1 MGGSHWSTDE
11 RDYSRLYLTQWR
23 GHEILLLREA
33 LQLVM
38 EVKITAKCGECDST
52 LSQGTIRHLVAGPS
66 GPCCGGLWREEMR
79 PQYLCTLTWNYLP
92 RAFSPLWGLGLV
104 TFVPR
109 HLGLGVV
116 TPNMRPLA
124 G

>member
-1 MGGSHWSTDE
+1 MGSHWSTDE
-11 RDYSRLYLTQWR
+11 RDFSRLYLTQWR

-33 LQLVM
+33 LQPVM
-38 EVKITAKCGECDST
+38 EVKITAKCGECDRVGQTFGSRA
-52 LSQGTIRHLVAGPS
+52 LRSLLWGPLERRNEATVLMYTDMES
-66 GPCCGGLWREEMR
+66 FAL
-79 PQYLCTLTWNYLP
+79 
-92 RAFSPLWGLGLV
+92 AFSPLRGLSLV

-116 TPNMRPLA
+116 PPNMRPLA